1 MGLDKIIVGQL
12 VKVAKDSGKLND
24 AIDKI
29 KSNVVERGLEL
40 VEAAGIDTSLL
51 PVEVPAYLKGEE
63 INIPGELTTPENICA
78 MPALSVQQEENTVR
92 LANQAEIEIEEIFS
106 TTNTIKTNLLVI
118 KGPLNVLNVTVPKI
132 DKAISTASAAINII
146 KLIPIPSSVPPG
158 IGVPLSVINTYASV
172 LDNLA
177 KLLDVAKQNIK
188 TVPATLQI
196 MTDLINVTT
205 EKLNQL
211 DLVIDPFLK
220 VLTFTRTTAEL
231 RRNCV
236 DPGLTQD
243 DVDRVKNGLLNSIQG
258 NLATAELAVN
268 PFQPSD
274 DELEEQLQENAD
286 PGYFYK
292 NFRFV
297 VEYDENNTFSFP
309 ARRIRCTR
317 SNKVGVSSTSD
328 FPAVVFNINPQTS
341 PSLEEGAYSYTAG
354 LTVLVDEAKLAID
367 VYTNNITLWTAPPVR
382 DRISGSDGSFAS
394 VNSGNSDELDEYL
407 ESLGFIPSGITQ
419 PLPTF
424 IRYGGTSTNLNN
436 SPTDIEFGADRLVE
450 DGNYSGG
457 SGLEVTS
464 YIQSGTI
471 QVNAPVNI
479 RLKTF
484 GGDGSVDS
492 SYTRGYT
499 ESLLT
504 IKRSFSIQD
513 NINPFTGRIAG
524 SEGRQDTIDQFVLD
538 NGANSL
544 NILDALYETSQ
555 EDTTTDLLTPGTEVY
570 TGKKSNGSDSPGQP
584 VEGMSFVDKLT
595 FVRYQY
601 VAKNRRPSGVYQ
613 LIDVLYEKAKPILY
627 NESALWLSKRL
638 FGTEITSRTNYD
650 SRVDRG
656 DGHLNDGLNLFLNAK
671 DAANGVGTGYD
682 GSIDDENTSNFMR
695 KKSVILSMLGE
706 GLKQFLA
713 VYRSLYGD
721 RTDYNNGSWVGSA
734 STIPVIPSNV
744 DASNDDIQV
753 VIQETQI
760 TDVRETTNEVVG
772 TLSLLGTYTYDLEIL
787 DSIPAVGGPEGNYP
801 TNFTKF
807 FIEPIVSPVGSI
819 PQPDNSSSS
828 S

>member
-1 MGLDKIIVGQL
+1 MGLEKIIVGQL

-40 VEAAGIDTSLL
+40 VSAAGVDTSLL
-51 PVEVPAYLKGEE
+51 PVEVTNYLKGEE
-63 INIPGELTTPENICA
+63 VVIPDDLTTPENICA
-78 MPALSVQQEENTVR
+78 MPSLSSQQEENTVR
-92 LANQAEIEIEEIFS
+92 LANQAEIEIEEIFT

-132 DKAISTASAAINII
+132 DKAISTASAAVQII

-158 IGVPLSVINTYASV
+158 IGVPLSVINIYASV

-211 DLVIDPFLK
+211 DSVIDPFLK
-220 VLTFTRTTAEL
+220 VLTFTRATAEL

-236 DPGLTQD
+236 DPGLTQG

-297 VEYDENNTFSFP
+297 VEYDEANEFSFP
-309 ARRIRCTR
+309 SRRIRCTR

-367 VYTNNITLWTAPPVR
+367 VYTNNITLWTAPLVR

-424 IRYGGTSTNLNN
+424 IRYGGTTTNLNN

-457 SGLEVTS
+457 TGLEITS

-471 QVNAPVNI
+471 QVNSPVNI

-484 GGDGSVDS
+484 GGDGSIDS

-513 NINPFTGRIAG
+513 DINPFTGRIIG
-524 SEGRQDTIDQFVLD
+524 SESRQEKIDQFIED

-555 EDTTTDLLTPGTEVY
+555 EDTTSDRLTPGTQVY
-570 TGKKSNGSDSPGQP
+570 TGSGPGEA
-584 VEGMSFVDKLT
+584 VFGMSFIDKLT
-595 FVRYQY
+595 YIRTQY
-601 VAKNRRPSGVYQ
+601 VAKNRRQSGIYQ

-627 NESALWLSKRL
+627 NESALWLSQRL
-638 FGTEITSRTNYD
+638 FGSEITSRTKYD

-656 DGHLNDGLNLFLNAK
+656 DGDLNDGLNLFLNAK

-682 GSIDDENTSNFMR
+682 GSTDDENTSNFMR

-713 VYRSLYGD
+713 VYQNLYGD
-721 RTDYNNGSWVGSA
+721 NPGYNNGAWIGSA

-744 DASNDDIQV
+744 GADNDDIEV
-753 VIQETQI
+753 VLQETQL
-760 TDVRETTNEVVG
+760 TDVRETTNEIVG

-787 DSIPAVGGPEGNYP
+787 DSMPAVGGPEGNYP

-807 FIEPIVSPVGSI
+807 FIEPIATPVGSI
-819 PQPDNSSSS
+819 PQPDNSTSSS
-828 S
+828 